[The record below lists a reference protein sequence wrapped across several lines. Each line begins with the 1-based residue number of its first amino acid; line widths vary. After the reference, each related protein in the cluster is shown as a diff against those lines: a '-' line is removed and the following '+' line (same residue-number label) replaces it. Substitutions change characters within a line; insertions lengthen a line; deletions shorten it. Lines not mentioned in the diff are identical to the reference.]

1 MKGVRFGTNHSFNEW
16 GLVLVNKEIGS
27 PKPKVK
33 QIDIEG
39 SDGVIDLTD
48 FFGGV
53 KYGNRSL
60 SFTFKKANITQ
71 KEYMTLYS
79 EILQE
84 IHGKQRQVI
93 LDDDP
98 GHFYWGRVTVNQW
111 KSNKNIGEIVIEV
124 DAEPWKQEVTDTQFT
139 QNVNGTATITLV
151 NGQMPVVPTVTTS
164 ASFTITFN
172 GNTAT
177 YPADSTQIPELE
189 LSAGTNRMT
198 VKGTGTITFAYRKG
212 WL

>member
-1 MKGVRFGTNHSFNEW
+1 MKGVRFGTYHSYNEW
-16 GLVLVNKEIGS
+16 GLVLVKKEIGS
-27 PKPKVK
+27 PQPKVK

-53 KYGNRSL
+53 RYSNRSL
-60 SFTFKKANITQ
+60 SFTFAKSNITQ

-79 EILQE
+79 EILQTM
-84 IHGKQRQVI
+84 HGKQMQVI

-98 GHFYWGRVTVNQW
+98 GHFYWGRVSVNQW
-111 KSNKNIGEIVIEV
+111 KSNKNIGEVVIEV
-124 DAEPWKQEVTDTQFT
+124 DAEPYKREVTDTQFI
-139 QNVNGTATITLV
+139 QNVNGSATITLN
-151 NGQMPVVPTVTTS
+151 NGQMPVVPTVTTTD
-164 ASFTITFN
+164 SFTITFN
-172 GNTAT
+172 GHTDT
-177 YPADSTQIPELE
+177 YPANSTEIPELE
-189 LSAGTNRMT
+189 LQAGTNRMT

>member
-1 MKGVRFGTNHSFNEW
+1 MKGVRFGTYHSYNEW
-16 GLVLVNKEIGS
+16 GLVLTGKEIKS
-27 PKPKVK
+27 PQPKVK

-60 SFTFKKANITQ
+60 SFTFKKSNITQ

-79 EILQE
+79 EVLQA
-84 IHGKQRQVI
+84 IHGKQMQVI
-93 LDDDP
+93 LDDDS
-98 GHFYWGRVTVNQW
+98 GFFYWGRVSVNQW
-111 KSNKNIGEIVIEV
+111 KSNKNIGEVVIEV
-124 DAEPWKQEVTDTQFT
+124 EAEPYKQEVTDTQFI
-139 QNVNGTATITLV
+139 QNVNGTATITIT
-151 NGQMPVVPTVTTS
+151 NGQMPVVPTVTTTS
-164 ASFTITFN
+164 SFTITFN
-172 GNTAT
+172 GYTAT
-177 YPADSTQIPELE
+177 YPADSTKIPELE